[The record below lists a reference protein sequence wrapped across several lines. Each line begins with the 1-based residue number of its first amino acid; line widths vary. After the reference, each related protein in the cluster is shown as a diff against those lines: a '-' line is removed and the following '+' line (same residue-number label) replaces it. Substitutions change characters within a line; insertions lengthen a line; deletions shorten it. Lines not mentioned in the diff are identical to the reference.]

1 MPAFLPSHKETG
13 FVLPTALILL
23 ALLTMLALTVYF
35 GSLSSQKMSAAAQK
49 TTQGYYY
56 AETAANYMQWILKSD
71 AEMDSYANFP
81 GGVSGNYLRNGA
93 GNAPF
98 GEPIPLI
105 RGTFDASVRGD
116 FGELMSRLA
125 DPGPVGIG
133 DTATIA
139 GNFNEISG
147 AVMYFDNTPL
157 AAREIIWPD
166 AETTPPSFENIST
179 KLPRYIKID
188 IDVYGNIA
196 PTIPKLP
203 HANPPVVG
211 DDIPQNGAIA
221 WLTAGV
227 ADVYGERDIQLIPLD
242 PYIYDPYNLALTPTP
257 IPSAAP
263 YPAGAVTSYPNGAN
277 VAAYP
282 STSPNCALTAPLTAA
297 AMMAVACDSYT
308 ALPANGGW
316 IGPSRYRIVIYA
328 LGYVNGK
335 PVRLVRKT
343 W

>member
-1 MPAFLPSHKETG
+1 MPTHLSSHKETG
-13 FVLPTALILL
+13 FVLPTSLIIL

-56 AETAANYMQWILKSD
+56 AETAANYMQWVLNAD
-71 AEMDSYANFP
+71 AEMDSYANYP
-81 GGVSGNYLRNGA
+81 GGTSGNYLRNGA
-93 GNAPF
+93 GVAPF
-98 GEPIPLI
+98 TEPPN
-105 RGTFDASVRGD
+105 RGGVISTVRGD
-116 FGELMSRLA
+116 FGELMANLA
-125 DPGPVGIG
+125 NPGPVRIG
-133 DTATIA
+133 DTDTVLADTF
-139 GNFNEISG
+139 GETTG

-157 AAREIIWPD
+157 AARAISWPD
-166 AETTPPSFENIST
+166 AQTTLPSFENISV

-188 IDVYGNIA
+188 IDAYGNIA

-203 HANPPVVG
+203 HANPPVMG
-211 DDIPQNGAIA
+211 DDIPENGAIA

-227 ADVYGERDIQLIPLD
+227 ADAYGERDIQLIPLD

-257 IPSAAP
+257 IPAAAP
-263 YPAGAVTSYPNGAN
+263 YPAGAATAYPNGSN

-282 STSPNCALTAPLTAA
+282 STSPNCALAAPLSAA

-308 ALPANGGW
+308 ALPADGGW
-316 IGPSRYRIVIYA
+316 IGPTRYRIVIYA